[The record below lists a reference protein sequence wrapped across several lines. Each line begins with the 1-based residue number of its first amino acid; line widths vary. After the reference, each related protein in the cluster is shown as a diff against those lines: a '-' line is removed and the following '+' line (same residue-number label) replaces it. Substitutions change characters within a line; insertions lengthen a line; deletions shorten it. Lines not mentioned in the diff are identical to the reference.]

1 MPGTGSYIL
10 WCVSFLLEAYV
21 VVYSLYR
28 RNLLRYFAL
37 NFYMLMTA
45 VATFGLFLI
54 FHKYGFASLQYRY
67 FYYFS
72 DTLSTIL
79 LFFAIIELYRHVL
92 SKLNLTRFV
101 RVGALLLFVGTAG
114 FAYSVVRH
122 NMDHLTGRF
131 VVELGQDLY
140 FVGLVLTY
148 LLWATVL
155 RFREDRA
162 RLVQLVLALGIY
174 FSASAAAYA
183 FRNLFPALSF
193 PKDIMPFVNT
203 WLPFA
208 WAYTLTFVPEE
219 ARVAVRRLVPGTAQ

>member
-1 MPGTGSYIL
+1 MIRKPNRIS
-10 WCVSFLLEAYV
+10 EN
-21 VVYSLYR
+21 R
-28 RNLLRYFAL
+28 
-37 NFYMLMTA
+37 
-45 VATFGLFLI
+45 
-54 FHKYGFASLQYRY
+54 
-67 FYYFS
+67 
-72 DTLSTIL
+72 
-79 LFFAIIELYRHVL
+79 RHVL
-92 SKLNLTRFV
+92 SKLNITQFV

-155 RFREDRA
+155 KFRENRA
-162 RLVQLVLALGIY
+162 RLVQLILALGVY

-183 FRNLFPALSF
+183 FRNLFPAQSF
-193 PKDIMPFVNT
+193 PKDILPFVNL

-208 WAYTLTFVPEE
+208 WAYTLTFVPET
-219 ARVAVRRLVPGTAQ
+219 ARLAVRRLLPGTAQ